1 MLLFTF
7 NSSEKMR
14 SFLLSIHI
22 LDFFPQKVMNSEIEL
37 GVGMREGYLWLY
49 EKVFLF
55 FFFLLVLF
63 RVTAF
68 PILLLVECVPVQR
81 FNMKIWLLQSILK
94 ITNTKILFFFLIL
107 TYYPRI
113 HSAGMIWWFLQY
125 WEALFHATFCSAIFN
140 MWLLPIAQNGYSSSC
155 HHFHIV
161 ASRRN
166 KRGKQRSFP
175 FL

>member
-22 LDFFPQKVMNSEIEL
+22 LDFFSQKVMNSEIEL

-94 ITNTKILFFFLIL
+94 ITNTKILFFFFNSHIL
-107 TYYPRI
+107 SKNTQCRDDMVVSPVLRSFIPCNLLLCYFQHVAST
-113 HSAGMIWWFLQY
+113 HSPK
-125 WEALFHATFCSAIFN
+125 
-140 MWLLPIAQNGYSSSC
+140 WLL
-155 HHFHIV
+155 
-161 ASRRN
+161 
-166 KRGKQRSFP
+166 
-175 FL
+175 

>member
-22 LDFFPQKVMNSEIEL
+22 LDFFSQKVMNSEIEL

-94 ITNTKILFFFLIL
+94 ITNTKILFFFFFNSHIL
-107 TYYPRI
+107 SKNTQCRDDMVVSPVLRSFIPCNLLLCYFQHVAST
-113 HSAGMIWWFLQY
+113 HSPK
-125 WEALFHATFCSAIFN
+125 
-140 MWLLPIAQNGYSSSC
+140 WLL
-155 HHFHIV
+155 
-161 ASRRN
+161 
-166 KRGKQRSFP
+166 
-175 FL
+175 

>member
-22 LDFFPQKVMNSEIEL
+22 LDFFF
-37 GVGMREGYLWLY
+37 RRLWTQRLNWVWVW
-49 EKVFLF
+49 EKVIFDSMRRF
-55 FFFLLVLF
+55 FFSFFFLLVLF

-94 ITNTKILFFFLIL
+94 ITNTKILFFFFFNSHIL
-107 TYYPRI
+107 SKNTQCRDDMVVSPVLRSFIPCNLLLCYFQHVAST
-113 HSAGMIWWFLQY
+113 HSPK
-125 WEALFHATFCSAIFN
+125 
-140 MWLLPIAQNGYSSSC
+140 WLL
-155 HHFHIV
+155 
-161 ASRRN
+161 
-166 KRGKQRSFP
+166 
-175 FL
+175 